1 MNEIKSAAV
10 IGLGAIGSF
19 FAPRMEAYLGKDNF
33 SVIAEGERKERLE
46 KNGVTIN
53 GINNHFAIRNPEDK
67 GGSVDLIIMAMK
79 DTGLEQAI
87 KDIYN
92 LVGEETQILCVI
104 NGVESEHKVAAVY
117 GWKHVLYSYMRVSI
131 MMKDGVADFN
141 PNGGR
146 VHFGESLNSEYSER
160 VNIIRS
166 FFEKC
171 GIPYKIDADM
181 KKGLWFKYMCNIGEN
196 MTCALLGIPF
206 GAFRLSED
214 ANLIRR
220 GAMREVAQIAQ
231 KMGIDIGE
239 KEIEYQESTVKQI
252 PFQNKPSTL
261 QDLEGHKK
269 TEVDM
274 FAGTV
279 IRLGEELNVPTPIN
293 WMFYHGIRVHE
304 EKNDGLFAKMDNN
317 GL

>member
-1 MNEIKSAAV
+1 MDGIRSAAL
-10 IGLGAIGSF
+10 IGLGAMGAF

-33 SVIAEGERKERLE
+33 SVIADGKRKDRLE

-53 GINNHFAIRNPEDK
+53 GINHHFTIREPQEK
-67 GGSVDLIIMAMK
+67 GGCVDLIIMAMK

-87 KDIYN
+87 KDIHD
-92 LVGEETQILCVI
+92 LVGENTQILCVI
-104 NGVESEHKVAAVY
+104 NGVESEQKVVAVY
-117 GWKHVLYSYMRVSI
+117 GWDHVLFSYMRISI
-131 MMKDGVADFN
+131 VMKDGVADFN
-141 PNGGR
+141 PNGGN
-146 VHFGESLNSEYSER
+146 VHFGEALNTEYSER

-171 GIPYKIDADM
+171 GIPFEINEDM
-181 KKGLWFKYMCNIGEN
+181 KKGMWFKFMCNIGEN

-214 ANLIRR
+214 ANVIRR
-220 GAMREVAQIAQ
+220 GAMREVVQIAQ

-239 KEIEYQESTVKQI
+239 KEIEFQETSVKEI
-252 PFQNKPSTL
+252 PFPNKPSTL

-269 TEVDM
+269 TEVEM

-279 IRLGEELNVPTPIN
+279 IRLGKELDVPTPIN
-293 WMFYHGIRVHE
+293 WMFYHGIKVHE
-304 EKNDGLFAKMDNN
+304 EKNDGLFEETEE
-317 GL
+317 